1 MEYHITV
8 FDTDVHFLC
17 EISQYSSCGNGLA
30 SSNISIHVAVE
41 GNFSL
46 KDMDM
51 DIFLTKIP
59 PCCHAVQVY
68 VDDMNVRGTFRRS
81 IYEFLLKMIYGA
93 CSRVHKFILKGNFAI
108 RNIIY
113 V

>member
-17 EISQYSSCGNGLA
+17 EISQYTSCGNGLA

-46 KDMDM
+46 KDMD
-51 DIFLTKIP
+51 IFLTKIP
-59 PCCHAVQVY
+59 PCGHAVQVY
-68 VDDMNVRGTFRRS
+68 VDDMNVRATFKRS

-93 CSRVHKFILKGNFAI
+93 CSRVQKFLLKGNFAI